1 MQALLAR
8 VGRRYE
14 VPSDDEGTDATDE
27 DFEED
32 SDGSD
37 EDWSN
42 NYEGNFQGSTL
53 MSNLHG
59 EL

>member
-1 MQALLAR
+1 MQALLAL
-8 VGRRYE
+8 VG
-14 VPSDDEGTDATDE
+14 SDDEGNDATDQE
-27 DFEED
+27 SEEG

-42 NYEGNFQGSTL
+42 NYECKFQGSTL